1 MKRDPEQQPKESS
14 ELRPVHLDERP
25 PAGGSVPT
33 APLTEPVARPQAD
46 PHLEAIEETY
56 EPAPD
61 DFAFVHDEK
70 AREAELA
77 ARREAEAKRRKN
89 IREWILTFA
98 VAILVGLFLRTFVI
112 QRNLVRGPS
121 MDPTFT
127 EGDQLIVEMVT
138 KHFREIPRGTVV
150 TVDAINLPS
159 YENYKEMFG
168 ERAPRLIKRVV
179 GLPGERI
186 QFQDGK
192 VLINGEVLDEP
203 YLSDE
208 VVTSPSNPAYVD
220 VTLADNEYFVLG
232 DNRPHSKDSRSF
244 GPVPKSEIIGE
255 FWVRIY
261 PWSKAGKVD

>member
-1 MKRDPEQQPKESS
+1 MKRDPEQILQEPVEV
-14 ELRPVHLDERP
+14 RPVHLDAREDAASDP
-25 PAGGSVPT
+25 ETELVT
-33 APLTEPVARPQAD
+33 APRPEVPEDGYD
-46 PHLEAIEETY
+46 PSPE
-56 EPAPD
+56 
-61 DFAFVHDEK
+61 DFAFVHDEEVRK
-70 AREAELA
+70 AELA
-77 ARREAEAKRRKN
+77 ARREAEARRRKN

-98 VAILVGLFLRTFVI
+98 IAILIGLFLRTFVI

-138 KHFREIPRGTVV
+138 KRFRPIPRGTVV
-150 TVDAINLPS
+150 TVDAIHLPS

-192 VLINGEVLDEP
+192 VLIDGNVLDEP

-208 VVTSPSNPAYVD
+208 VVTSPSNPAYAD
-220 VTLADNEYFVLG
+220 ITLGENEYFVLG

-244 GPVPKSEIIGE
+244 GPVPKTEIIGE
-255 FWVRIY
+255 FWLRIY
-261 PWSKAGKVD
+261 PWEKAGKVE